1 MKVVA
6 FNGSPREDGNTAKL
20 VKNVFSELERQGIET
35 EMIQLG
41 VSL

>member
-20 VKNVFSELERQGIET
+20 VKNVFSEL
-35 EMIQLG
+35 
-41 VSL
+41 